1 MGYKLRNGDQVTVI
15 TKKNQKPRED
25 WLKMVVT
32 GKARAKIRA
41 SLKEDRKIKADFGKE
56 ALQRKLKHLKVDFE
70 EGVDFLVKHFKF
82 TKRTELYFAIHM
94 EDIKLNED
102 LKEFVVDVNRLAYKE
117 EEVKKPVESEIKE
130 TTFWSP
136 EMNTSKLIINGE
148 PADRYKYSF
157 ASCCNPVNGDP
168 IFSFLTAASGLKI
181 HRANCPN
188 ATHLMANFGYR
199 ILKAE
204 WTNVGATNF
213 VVDLKITGV
222 DTGVGIIEQLTHTI
236 SSQLGVNIRSFNI
249 KGEEGVFEG
258 RISLVVTNTMMLN
271 DTINALLKLDMV
283 STVSR
288 SG

>member
-1 MGYKLRNGDQVTVI
+1 M
-15 TKKNQKPRED
+15 
-25 WLKMVVT
+25 
-32 GKARAKIRA
+32 
-41 SLKEDRKIKADFGKE
+41 
-56 ALQRKLKHLKVDFE
+56 KHLKVDFE

-136 EMNTSKLIINGE
+136 EMNKSKLIINGE
-148 PADRYKYSF
+148 PADRYKYSL